1 MATIH
6 TQKNRHRCNRCC
18 GSYVAFHLEKSARGA
33 VLSYFAYPVPEHAS
47 GPHGSTSGSVAV
59 TRVTCTWI
67 RDNFNSDTRRVVIDV
82 LNTGNS
88 ATGYE
93 LYQSWID

>member
-6 TQKNRHRCNRCC
+6 TQKI
-18 GSYVAFHLEKSARGA
+18 GTVATVAAGA
-33 VLSYFAYPVPEHAS
+33 TSHFTWKNPPWGTVLSYFAYPVPEHAS